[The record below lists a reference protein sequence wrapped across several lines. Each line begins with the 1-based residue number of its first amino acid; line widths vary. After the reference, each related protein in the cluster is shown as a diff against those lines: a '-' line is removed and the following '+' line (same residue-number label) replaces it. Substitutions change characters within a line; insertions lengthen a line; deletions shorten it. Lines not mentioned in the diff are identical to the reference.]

1 MTNPGLLIVE
11 DDEGLCSQYRWAF
24 PACQVMLAHTRGQ
37 AVATVKRENPPVVLM
52 MDLGLPPDPDGVSEG
67 FATLDEVLR
76 LAPQTKVIVVTGN
89 GERRNALRAIAAG
102 AYDFCEKP
110 VELEVLRTIIDRGLN
125 LHRLEE
131 ENRRVAAVPVASPIE
146 RIITASPVMLKVCRE
161 IEKVAT
167 TNVPVLLLG
176 ESGTGKE
183 ALARA
188 VHDLGPRAKQPFVAI
203 NCGAIPETLL
213 ESELFGHERGAFTGA
228 VKQTIGKIESA
239 NRGTLFLDEI
249 GDLPYP
255 LQVKLLRFLQDQIV
269 ERIGGR
275 QQIQVDVR
283 IVSATNANLDEKI
296 ARGQF
301 RGDLLYR
308 MNAVTVRIPPLRERG
323 GDIALLGSFFLH
335 RFNQEF
341 GRRVRS
347 FTERAKIAMSVTTVE
362 FLPFGLDWTCVAEIQ
377 FSENKDLPN
386 DNDPPRRQKVRNSTV
401 ESVHDWPGNVREL
414 ENRLKRAVVMA
425 DHRMIDAADLEL
437 ELADEALPDLDLRA
451 ARMRAEREVINAA
464 LMRSN
469 NTLSA
474 AAKLL
479 GVSRPTLYGLLE
491 AHGLVSETV
500 GTTAAGAAFT
510 SETASRNDQG

>member
-1 MTNPGLLIVE
+1 MSKPKLLIVE

-24 PACQVMLAHTRGQ
+24 PACEVLMAHARPQ
-37 AVATVKRENPPVVLM
+37 ALTLVKREYPPVAI

-67 FATLDEVLR
+67 FATLSDVLR
-76 LAPQTKVIVVTGN
+76 IAPQTKVIVVTGN
-89 GERRNALRAIAAG
+89 GERKHALRAIATG

-110 VELEVLRTIIDRGLN
+110 VEIEVLRTIIERGLN

-131 ENRRVAAVPVASPIE
+131 ENRRLASAPVRSPIE
-146 RIITASPVMLKVCRE
+146 RIITGSPGMLKVCRD
-161 IEKVAT
+161 IEKIAP

-183 ALARA
+183 AMARA
-188 VHDLGPRAKQPFVAI
+188 VHDLSPRAKQPFVAI
-203 NCGAIPETLL
+203 NCGAIPENLL

-239 NRGTLFLDEI
+239 HKGTLFLDEI
-249 GDLPYP
+249 GDLPHP

-275 QQIQVDVR
+275 QKIQVDVR

-296 ARGQF
+296 AQGVF

-308 MNAVTVRIPPLRERG
+308 MNAFTIRIPPLRERG
-323 GDIALLGSFFLH
+323 ADIILLANFFLT

-341 GRRVRS
+341 GRNIRG
-347 FTERAKIAMSVTTVE
+347 FTEQAVQAMNIHE
-362 FLPFGLDWTCVAEIQ
+362 
-377 FSENKDLPN
+377 
-386 DNDPPRRQKVRNSTV
+386 
-401 ESVHDWPGNVREL
+401 WPGNVREL

-425 DHRMIDAADLEL
+425 ERRLIDAADLEL
-437 ELADEALPDLDLRA
+437 ALPVEDRTDLDIRS
-451 ARMRAEREVINAA
+451 ARLRAERDVIQEAM
-464 LMRSN
+464 LRSN
-469 NTLSA
+469 NILSIA
-474 AAKLL
+474 ARLL

-491 AHGLVSETV
+491 AHGIANDAVRS
-500 GTTAAGAAFT
+500 GAIVAP
-510 SETASRNDQG
+510 ASADPNLQNDQG